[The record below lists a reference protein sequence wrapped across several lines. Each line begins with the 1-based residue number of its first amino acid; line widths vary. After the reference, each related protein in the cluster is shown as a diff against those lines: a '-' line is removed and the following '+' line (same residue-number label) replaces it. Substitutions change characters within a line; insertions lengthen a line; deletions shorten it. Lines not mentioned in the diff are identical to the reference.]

1 MLATDNFILKNLCVS
16 EFSFMETKKMTHT
29 FDGISFFIVKQ
40 CLLSPMLFV
49 GRLSHFKAT
58 QKNKC
63 VKIQVRKKRMQQSLG
78 PVLSLAANWRPG
90 FEHFPKDSKQE
101 DTLGLI
107 MYERGKQ
114 ADSQEKRR
122 AQDGDAGQRSPCQRG
137 SG

>member
-1 MLATDNFILKNLCVS
+1 
-16 EFSFMETKKMTHT
+16 
-29 FDGISFFIVKQ
+29 
-40 CLLSPMLFV
+40 MLFV

-63 VKIQVRKKRMQQSLG
+63 VKIKVRKKRMLQSLG
-78 PVLSLAANWRPG
+78 PVLSLAVNWRPG
-90 FEHFPKDSKQE
+90 FEHFPKESKQE

-114 ADSQEKRR
+114 AGSQEKRR